1 VTFQKLAWL
10 NGVIG
15 SNFIWPCHIT
25 TNKWDYLNPIAFN
38 SKGTLLH
45 SHNAYLAFRAKEI
58 RQLLIKVFLK
68 FSVQKGVHQTQQLGA
83 VRFYTFT

>member
-1 VTFQKLAWL
+1 VTFQKLARL

-25 TNKWDYLNPIAFN
+25 ANEWENLNLLAFN

-45 SHNAYLAFRAKEI
+45 GHNAYLEILAKQL
-58 RQLLIKVFLK
+58 RQIPIKVLLQ
-68 FSVQKGVHQTQQLGA
+68 FSVQMGVHQTQQLGH
-83 VRFYTFT
+83 